1 MGPKGGLGRY
11 TRRRAWVRRA
21 GLVER
26 TERVSGVAAG
36 EGVKKRESEKER
48 EKEKVRRRSE
58 NKGVS
63 GAALVGERS
72 ESRSDKDR
80 ASSIRKRK
88 SMPPSTSSERS
99 FSKDVD

>member
-26 TERVSGVAAG
+26 TERIEGVAGTG
-36 EGVKKRESEKER
+36 EGAKKS

-63 GAALVGERS
+63 GSVLMGENRS
-72 ESRSDKDR
+72 EKERDR

-88 SMPPSTSSERS
+88 SMPPIASAGSERS
-99 FSKDVD
+99 ISKDVD